1 MPTSNKKATSAKKP
15 AADRA
20 AKRIAAARKAAF
32 TDENPKAAFDHFRPL
47 AERVPTDDLPV
58 FTGQPLVMRANVLA
72 ALEAVE
78 PHFPKALE
86 LMSSA
91 SLAELFELPSLV
103 MALDFAANRVP
114 VAKLSTGEIQAMLD
128 EGAPWREVML
138 GYLEVVAHPVLGL
151 VPENRVRAIRQGT
164 GKVDKARDFVAIAGM
179 FAEFEKELAGKH
191 PFDKAQLDRLATL
204 GGALVQQL
212 VPGGAP
218 VPVAKRTAESILR
231 DQFAAL
237 VEDRYDHLQV
247 LATVAL
253 GKRRA
258 DALVPALRAFAR
270 TSDPASQE
278 EPSAGESS
286 AAAPTA

>member
-1 MPTSNKKATSAKKP
+1 MTTSKSKSASSRQP

-20 AKRIAAARKAAF
+20 AKLIAAARKAAF

-47 AERVPTDDLPV
+47 AERVPTDNLPI
-58 FTGQPLVMRANVLA
+58 FTGQPLVMRANAVA
-72 ALEAVE
+72 AIKVIEPHLPKAVE
-78 PHFPKALE
+78 LLPR
-86 LMSSA
+86 A
-91 SLAELFELPSLV
+91 SLKELFELPSLV

-114 VAKLSTGEIQAMLD
+114 VAKLSSGEIQAMLD

-138 GYLEVVAHPVLGL
+138 RYLEVVSHPVLGL
-151 VPENRVRAIRQGT
+151 LPENRVRAIRQGT
-164 GKVDKARDFVAIAGM
+164 GKLDKARDFVAIAGM
-179 FAEFEKELAGKH
+179 FAEYEAALAGKH

-212 VPGGAP
+212 VPGTAP
-218 VPVAKRTAESILR
+218 APVAKRTAEAILR

-258 DALVPALRAFAR
+258 DALVPALRTIAR
-270 TSDPASQE
+270 SSGPASPE
-278 EPSAGESS
+278 EPPAGEPSDT
-286 AAAPTA
+286 APSE

>member
-1 MPTSNKKATSAKKP
+1 
-15 AADRA
+15 
-20 AKRIAAARKAAF
+20 
-32 TDENPKAAFDHFRPL
+32 
-47 AERVPTDDLPV
+47 
-58 FTGQPLVMRANVLA
+58 
-72 ALEAVE
+72 
-78 PHFPKALE
+78 
-86 LMSSA
+86 
-91 SLAELFELPSLV
+91 
-103 MALDFAANRVP
+103 VP

-138 GYLEVVAHPVLGL
+138 RYLEVVSHPVLGL
-151 VPENRVRAIRQGT
+151 LPENRVRAIRQGT
-164 GKVDKARDFVAIAGM
+164 GKLDKARDFVAIAGM
-179 FAEFEKELAGKH
+179 FAEYEAALAGKH

-218 VPVAKRTAESILR
+218 APVPKRTAEAILR

-258 DALVPALRAFAR
+258 DALVPALRTIAR
-270 TSDPASQE
+270 SSGPASPE
-278 EPSAGESS
+278 EPPAGEPSDTASS
-286 AAAPTA
+286 E